1 MADRDTTV
9 YELKS
14 RVMALCRDKGW
25 GENGIQ
31 NPQHMAMA
39 MTVEMSEMLE
49 HFQWLNE
56 SDVRALMNGGDPER
70 VALIAEEFADVMI
83 YGLQIMTVLGVDV
96 SEQILRK
103 IDIVR
108 RRPPKCEIERENP

>member
-1 MADRDTTV
+1 MYKRQGD
-9 YELKS
+9 
-14 RVMALCRDKGW
+14 
-25 GENGIQ
+25 NGIQ

-39 MTVEMSEMLE
+39 MTVEMAEMLE
-49 HFQWLNE
+49 HFQWLE
-56 SDVRALMNGGDPER
+56 EKDVRAMMRGEDPGR

-96 SEQILRK
+96 SEQVLRK

-108 RRPPKCEIERENP
+108 KRLPQC

>member
-14 RVMALCRDKGW
+14 RVMQLCRDKGW
-25 GENGIQ
+25 GDNGIQ

-39 MTVEMSEMLE
+39 MTV
-49 HFQWLNE
+49 
-56 SDVRALMNGGDPER
+56 
-70 VALIAEEFADVMI
+70 EFADVMI

-96 SEQILRK
+96 SEQVLRK

-108 RRPPKCEIERENP
+108 KRPPQC

>member
-14 RVMALCRDKGW
+14 RVMQLCRDKGW
-25 GENGIQ
+25 GDNGIQ

-39 MTVEMSEMLE
+39 MTVEMAEMLE
-49 HFQWLNE
+49 HFQWLE
-56 SDVRALMNGGDPER
+56 EKDVQALMRGEDPER

-103 IDIVR
+103 LDIVR
-108 RRPPKCEIERENP
+108 RRPPQC